1 MTQPTPV
8 SGKSRDDRD
17 EKGGTANAFMPS
29 PLFGAEAF
37 LYSGPQHERSAPHM
51 AKAPAKKQKPDDKQI
66 SRIFD
71 TTLRD
76 GEQAPGNSMNIEE
89 KLRIAKQ
96 LQKLNVDAIE
106 AGFPIASDGDFEAV
120 KMVAQTIKGPE
131 IAGLCR
137 SNEKDIDRAWEA
149 LKYAGEKGRIHTFI
163 ATSDIHMKY
172 KLQMEPAKV
181 LAAAVKAVKRAA
193 SYTPNVEF
201 SCEDAVRTRLPFL
214 AEVVEAVIAAGA
226 TTVNIPDTVGYTIP
240 FEYFNIIKY
249 LKDNVPNI
257 DQAIISVHC
266 HNDLGLSV
274 ANSIAAIQAGA
285 RQVECTINGIGER
298 AGNCSLEEFVMILKT
313 RGDILPYYTNVAT
326 EQLTPSSRLLSTIT
340 GIGVQPNKS
349 IVGANAFA
357 HEAGIHQHGML
368 MDKSTYEIMTP
379 ESVGLS
385 ASALVL
391 GKHSGRHAFKKR
403 LEELGHD
410 LDDEKLNRAFD
421 RFKTLA
427 DLKKEVF
434 DEDLDAIVA
443 DESREDLKY
452 KLGHITVT
460 CGSFAVATAT
470 VQLEI
475 NGEPVRTA
483 ELGDGPVDATLKAI
497 KKLTKTKAKL
507 MQYNVGSIT
516 GGTDA
521 LGEVTVRVAEGNHV
535 VVGKGSSTDIIEASA
550 KAYVH
555 ALNRLNTKQKRVSEG
570 V

>member
-1 MTQPTPV
+1 MAKTKTAQ
-8 SGKSRDDRD
+8 KDDR
-17 EKGGTANAFMPS
+17 K
-29 PLFGAEAF
+29 LI
-37 LYSGPQHERSAPHM
+37 
-51 AKAPAKKQKPDDKQI
+51 K
-66 SRIFD
+66 IFD

-89 KLRIAKQ
+89 KLRVAKQ
-96 LQKLNVDAIE
+96 LQKLNVDVIE
-106 AGFPIASDGDFEAV
+106 AGFPIASEGDFEAV
-120 KMVAQTIKGPE
+120 KKVAQTIKGPE

-137 SNEKDIDRAWEA
+137 SSEKDIDRAWEA

-172 KLQMEPAKV
+172 KLKMEPERV
-181 LAAAVKAVKRAA
+181 LENAIKAVKRAA
-193 SYTPNVEF
+193 GYTPNVEF

-214 AEVVEAVIAAGA
+214 AQVVEAVIAAGA

-257 DQAIISVHC
+257 DKAVISVHC

-274 ANSIAAIQAGA
+274 ANSIAAVQAGA
-285 RQVECTINGIGER
+285 GQVECTINGIGER
-298 AGNCSLEEFVMILKT
+298 AGNCSLEEFSMILRT
-313 RGDILPYYTNVAT
+313 RRDILPFTTNIVT
-326 EQLTPSSRLLSTIT
+326 EQLTPASRLLSSIT
-340 GIGVQPNKS
+340 GIAVQPNKA

-357 HEAGIHQHGML
+357 HESGIHQHGML

-379 ESVGLS
+379 ESVGLT

-410 LDDEKLNRAFD
+410 LDDEMLNRAFD
-421 RFKTLA
+421 RFKALA

-434 DEDLDAIVA
+434 DEDLDAIVT
-443 DESREDLKY
+443 DEARGEDKY
-452 KLGHITVT
+452 KLEHITVT

-470 VQLEI
+470 VQMEI
-475 NGEPVRTA
+475 NGAPVRTA
-483 ELGDGPVDATLKAI
+483 ELGDGPVDSAFKAI
-497 KKLTKTKAKL
+497 KKLTKSKAKL
-507 MQYNVGSIT
+507 TQYNVGSIT

-521 LGEVTVRVAEGNHV
+521 QGEVTVRVEEGGHI
-535 VVGKGSSTDIIEASA
+535 VVGKGSSTDIIVASA
-550 KAYVH
+550 KAYIH
-555 ALNRLNTKQKRVSEG
+555 ALNRLHSKQKRLTDAV
-570 V
+570 